1 MAEFILVIHV
11 AHRKDR
17 RLRRS
22 FKSRWHRKAVVNVE
36 RSSKAVQRRVRC
48 FLVAVRVSHHPDAI
62 FQIALHRLRSPKL
75 RLAVRIVAPK
85 KRLTSNN
92 GIKPAKKVSAETTR
106 HRLSSMRL
114 TSLCPSACRSSLE
127 NWPARFP
134 AHLIQSALRV

>member
-1 MAEFILVIHV
+1 MAELIVILDI

-22 FKSRWHRKAVVNVE
+22 LKSRWHRKAVMNVE
-36 RSSKAVQRRVRC
+36 RSSKAVKRRRRC
-48 FLVAVRVSHHPDAI
+48 FLVAVSISHHAHPV
-62 FQIALHRLRSPKL
+62 FQIALDRLRSAKL

-92 GIKPAKKVSAETTR
+92 ANHPVSEIRSESAR
-106 HRLSSMRL
+106 HCLSSMRL
-114 TSLCPSACRSSLE
+114 MSLCPSACRSSLE

-134 AHLIQSALRV
+134 AHLIQSA